1 MSDDPPDPRSWITL
15 PSDRQTP
22 EVARATKP
30 WQSQGRRTPAV
41 IAVMKASPATLS
53 AVNRMNGAVTFGGSV
68 LGQRREE
75 LLATLTSA
83 VNECFY

>member
-1 MSDDPPDPRSWITL
+1 MPDDRTWIDL
-15 PSDRQTP
+15 PGDRETP
-22 EVARATKP
+22 EVDRVTRI
-30 WQSQGRRTPAV
+30 WQKQGRQTPAV
-41 IAVMKASPATLS
+41 IAAMKVSPETLKT
-53 AVNRMNGAVTFGGSV
+53 VNRMNNAVTFGGSV